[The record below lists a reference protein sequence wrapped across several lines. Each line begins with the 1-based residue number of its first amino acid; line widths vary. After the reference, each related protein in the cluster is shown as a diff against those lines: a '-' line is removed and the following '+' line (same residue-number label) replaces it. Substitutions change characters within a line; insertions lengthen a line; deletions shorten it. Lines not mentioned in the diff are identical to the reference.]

1 MCATS
6 RPGPEEHPIGN
17 PPRSFPFHSL
27 EADAYG
33 HLRGHLLKMEKP
45 QLKRTWVPESILR
58 ELKNILDLNVKYIS
72 IIFKPLYMYFDVCYE
87 RACNSQKYT

>member
-17 PPRSFPFHSL
+17 PPRSFPFQSL
-27 EADAYG
+27 KADEHG
-33 HLRGHLLKMEKP
+33 HVRGHLLKMAKP

-58 ELKNILDLNVKYIS
+58 ELKNILDLNVK
-72 IIFKPLYMYFDVCYE
+72 
-87 RACNSQKYT
+87 